1 MFRCDEKTLEDSLCK
16 PAIVTRDESITQN
29 LDPDATAVS
38 VDALARIVYSRLFD
52 WYVPVTD
59 TTETEDQTIFL

>member
-1 MFRCDEKTLEDSLCK
+1 MFKCDEKALEDSLCK
-16 PAIVTRDESITQN
+16 RVIVTRGESITKN
-29 LDPDATAVS
+29 LDPDAAAVS
-38 VDALARIVYSRLFD
+38 RDALARIVYSRLFD